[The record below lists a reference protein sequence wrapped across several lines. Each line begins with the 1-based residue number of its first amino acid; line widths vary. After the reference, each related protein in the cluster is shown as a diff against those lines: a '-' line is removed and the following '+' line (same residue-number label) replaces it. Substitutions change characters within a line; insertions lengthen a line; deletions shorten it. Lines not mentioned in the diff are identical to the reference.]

1 MQPDDRWQEI
11 YDSYAA
17 EWDTWDALATHVRGR
32 LETTLRELQLY
43 GWVFARAKDA
53 ESFTRKVIIGERNP
67 ESIGDRAGVR
77 VVLAYESQC
86 KLVED
91 AVRRE
96 FTLISREQKRDA
108 LAYDQ
113 NGYLGVHLE
122 IRLRDDDPQRPRFG
136 ERRVELQLRTIGQ
149 WAWAEVSHEQLYKPA
164 IDVPEELKRRIYRL
178 VSLVE
183 LFDNEVAGF
192 VAEAQALPGYRE
204 AAVLP
209 PLESELRTR
218 FGVLASPD
226 RRISRELA
234 AALVPLYEPTNAQ
247 QVYEEILR
255 PWIAEHEDDLR
266 VQLERG
272 ERERHPLIRQPE
284 ILLLFERIDRAPAA
298 LEEAW
303 PDTLPRVLLARLG
316 QLWGREF
323 DL

>member
-1 MQPDDRWQEI
+1 MQPADRWQEI

-17 EWDTWDALATHVRGR
+17 EWETWDALATHVRGR
-32 LETTLRELQLY
+32 LETTLQELQLH

-53 ESFTRKVIIGERNP
+53 ESFTRKVIIGERDP

-86 KLVED
+86 ELVED
-91 AVRRE
+91 AIRRE
-96 FTLISREQKRDA
+96 FTLISREEKRDA

-113 NGYLGVHLE
+113 NGYLGVHLD
-122 IRLRDDDPQRPRFG
+122 IRLRDDDPQRSRFG

-164 IDVPEELKRRIYRL
+164 VDVPEELKRRIYRL

-209 PLESELRTR
+209 PLEAELRTR
-218 FGVLASPD
+218 FGILASPD

-234 AALVPLYEPTNAQ
+234 AALVPLYEPANAQ
-247 QVYEEILR
+247 QVYEEFLR

-272 ERERHPLIRQPE
+272 QRERHPLIRQPE

-303 PDTLPRVLLARLG
+303 PDTLPRVLLTRLG